1 MDFRTTYVNACG
13 LNGPSVERRGFMDQ
27 VSLIF
32 WLSVVWLSV
41 VVLIALL
48 FTVFTF

>member
-1 MDFRTTYVNACG
+1 MDR
-13 LNGPSVERRGFMDQ
+13 

-48 FTVFTF
+48 FTVFAF